1 MTEPRV
7 IGIDLSLTATG
18 WADNRLGLLHTDV
31 ITSEAQSGHLA
42 QCRRMA
48 GIVRALCSVVERGP
62 VRPDLIVV
70 EGPSYGSKGAGTW
83 DRGGLWWLAYD
94 SLHQYAPIAVVSP
107 SQRMLYAT
115 GKGAAS
121 KEKVVDAVA
130 RRWPDIKT
138 DADNNRV
145 DAAVLALIGLDHLGH
160 APVAMPATHR
170 AALDKVAWPALDP
183 ARSL

>member
-1 MTEPRV
+1 MTMTAPRV
-7 IGIDLSLTATG
+7 VGIDLSLTATG
-18 WADNRLGLLHTDV
+18 WADNRLGLILTET
-31 ITSEAQSGHLA
+31 ITSAAQAGHLA
-42 QCRRMA
+42 QCLRMA
-48 GIVRALCSVVERGP
+48 TIVRSLCSVVERGP
-62 VRPDLIVV
+62 AKPELIVV

-94 SLHQYAPIAVVSP
+94 SLHHYAPIAVVAP

-145 DAAVLALIGLDHLGH
+145 DAAVLALMGLDHLGY
-160 APVAMPATHR
+160 APVFMPAPNR
-170 AALDKVAWPALDP
+170 AALDKVVWP
-183 ARSL
+183 